1 MKYFMKGR
9 VLLYALFFLVLV
21 ASAALIQE
29 KKKEKPRS
37 TVEAKID
44 KIFAGFA
51 KPESPGAAVAVLKE
65 GMVVFRKGYGSAQL
79 EYKIPITPST
89 IFHVAS
95 VSKQFTAMA
104 ITMLEAQGKLSVDDD
119 IHKYLPDIPDFGKK
133 ITIRHLLHHVSGLRD
148 QWELLIMSGWR
159 MDDVITQDHILDV
172 VKRQKELNFMP
183 GDRYM
188 YCNTGYSLM
197 AEIVSKISGKPFVE
211 WVKENIFDPLGMS
224 SSHFHID
231 HEQIVKN
238 RAYSYARDK
247 EKGLKKGV
255 LNFANVGATSLFTT
269 VEDMTNWM
277 RNFDEKRIGGK
288 EVIDRML
295 TQGVLNNDKKISY
308 ARGVVIGTYKGLKT
322 IGHSGGDAGFRS
334 NMLYFP
340 EEKFGVVVLSNL
352 ASSQPTLLCQQV
364 TDIYLAKK
372 LKEPKKEEKK
382 PALKKMKLK
391 EKQLL
396 SCEGTYWLETS
407 KLLRRIVLEK
417 KKLYYVRSKTNRTEL
432 TPISVTEFIM
442 LDIPIEVIV
451 RFSQQENGKYARVT
465 VLIPGED
472 PIPGKRI
479 EPFEPTEAD
488 LKEYA
493 GTYHSEELDVKYRF
507 MVRDGKLYIRFR
519 NFAKDPFNPLIRDV
533 FSLSEGYIRLNFQ
546 RNEQG
551 QISGFL
557 VNTGRVVDLK
567 FKKLAAGS

>member
-224 SSHFHID
+224 STHFHID

-238 RAYSYARDK
+238 RAYSYAKDE
-247 EKGLKKGV
+247 EKGFKKSV
-255 LNFANVGATSLFTT
+255 LNYANVGATSLFTT

-295 TQGVLNNDKKISY
+295 TQAVLNNGKKISY

-340 EEKFGVVVLSNL
+340 GEKFGVVVLSNL
-352 ASSQPTLLCQQV
+352 ASSQPTRLCQQV

-372 LKEPKKEEKK
+372 LKEAKKEEKK
-382 PALKKMKLK
+382 PASKKIKLK

-396 SCEGTYWLETS
+396 ACEGTYWLETS

-432 TPISVTEFIM
+432 APISVTEFIM

-519 NFAKDPFNPLIRDV
+519 NFSKDPFNPLIRDV